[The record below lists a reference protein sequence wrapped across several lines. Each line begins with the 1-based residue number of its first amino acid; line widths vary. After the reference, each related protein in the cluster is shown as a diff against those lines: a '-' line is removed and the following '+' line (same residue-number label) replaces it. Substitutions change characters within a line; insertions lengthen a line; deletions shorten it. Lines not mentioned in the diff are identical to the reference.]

1 MGPQQGR
8 KVLTLQTLPDCRPD
22 IPLVETVGKVAGF
35 MVHILVPNLWGKRF
49 AEPVF
54 DGRFEVL
61 DHRVVGGS
69 HLKMIVR
76 PIDGS
81 DPVDAIA
88 FNKMPQDLPQSGP
101 VRLLYRLDIN
111 RWQGREECQLMVDH
125 IVL

>member
-1 MGPQQGR
+1 M
-8 KVLTLQTLPDCRPD
+8 
-22 IPLVETVGKVAGF
+22 AGF
-35 MVHILVPNLWGKRF
+35 MVHILVPNPWGQRF

>member
-1 MGPQQGR
+1 M
-8 KVLTLQTLPDCRPD
+8 
-22 IPLVETVGKVAGF
+22 
-35 MVHILVPNLWGKRF
+35 
-49 AEPVF
+49 F

-81 DPVDAIA
+81 APVDAIA
-88 FNKMPQDLPQSGP
+88 FNRMPQDLPQSGP

-111 RWQGREECQLMVDH
+111 HWQGREECQLMVDH